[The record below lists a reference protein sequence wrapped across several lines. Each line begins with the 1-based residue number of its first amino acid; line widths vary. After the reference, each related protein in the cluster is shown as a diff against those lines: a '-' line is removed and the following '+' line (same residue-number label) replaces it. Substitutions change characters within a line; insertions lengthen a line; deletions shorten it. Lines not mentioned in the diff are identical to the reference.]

1 MTDSV
6 PPPSS
11 SPSQPPEEGQQV
23 DGTPTY
29 KEQTQDTD
37 SGDHIVMGMH
47 MNDDEWKQFNQNL
60 MKSFS
65 DQISQD
71 QQDYER
77 TQDQIKEMEQEDEG
91 G

>member
-1 MTDSV
+1 
-6 PPPSS
+6 
-11 SPSQPPEEGQQV
+11 
-23 DGTPTY
+23 
-29 KEQTQDTD
+29 
-37 SGDHIVMGMH
+37 MGMH